1 MNANIFLNNQAI
13 KYPDLNWPRIHR
25 KETQET
31 TNKLILEMMKKSA
44 KKIFVL
50 DTNVILHD
58 PRSIYTFQDND
69 IVLPLTVIEELDH
82 FKKGES
88 QLNFQARQF
97 MRELDKLSGKNLFT
111 KGVSL
116 GEGRGLLFVEPVK
129 EFSEQM
135 KLSFQERTQDDR
147 IIAVAEH
154 LTKVNPTRTVVL
166 ISQDTNVRLKAK
178 SLNVNAEDYEAAK
191 IDITEID
198 KEIETFDEISDEAIA
213 HLYEHISINEK
224 EIKLK
229 KKPVPNAY
237 MVLKGTNTSV
247 LARYDAATHSFVRVE
262 KHKVYGITPR
272 NAEQAFAL
280 DALMNPDIKLI
291 ALTGKAGTGKTLLAL
306 AAALEQRMDYQQIL
320 LARPIVP
327 LANRDMGFLPGDVK
341 EKMAPYMQPLFD
353 NLNVI
358 KHQFS
363 ITSREFM
370 KIEEM
375 QKTEKLVIEPLAYI
389 RGRSLSQ
396 VFFIVD
402 EAQNLTPHE
411 IKTIITR
418 AGEGTKIIFTGDI
431 KQIDSPY
438 LDSKSNGLS
447 HLSDKMRG
455 QVLFTHIN
463 LFHGERSKLAEIA
476 SDLL

>member
-1 MNANIFLNNQAI
+1 
-13 KYPDLNWPRIHR
+13 
-25 KETQET
+25 
-31 TNKLILEMMKKSA
+31 MKKST

-69 IVLPLTVIEELDH
+69 IVLPLTVLEELDH

-88 QLNFQARQF
+88 QLNYQARLF
-97 MRELDKLSGKNLFT
+97 MRELDKLSGKQLFT
-111 KGVSL
+111 KGVPL
-116 GEGRGLLFVEPVK
+116 GEGRGHLIIEPVRG
-129 EFSEQM
+129 FSEQM
-135 KLSFQERTQDDR
+135 MLSFKEHTQDDR
-147 IIAVAEH
+147 IISVAEY
-154 LTKVNPTRTVVL
+154 LTKQHPNRTVIL

-178 SLNVNAEDYEAAK
+178 SLDIKAEDYEAAK
-191 IDITEID
+191 IDISEID
-198 KEIETFDEISDEAIA
+198 KEIETIEEISDDSIA
-213 HLYEHISINEK
+213 CLYEHLYLNEK
-224 EIKLK
+224 DVRLP
-229 KKPVPNAY
+229 KKPLANAY
-237 MVLKGTNTSV
+237 MVLKGANSSV
-247 LARYDAATHSFVRVE
+247 LARYDAQNHRYVRVE
-262 KHKVYGITPR
+262 KQKVYGITPR

-306 AAALEQRMDYQQIL
+306 ASALEQRMEYQQIL

-341 EKMAPYMQPLFD
+341 DKMAPYMQPLYD

-411 IKTIITR
+411 VKTIITR
-418 AGEGTKIIFTGDI
+418 AGEGTKIVFTGDI

-455 QVLFTHIN
+455 QNLFTHIN
-463 LFHGERSKLAEIA
+463 LYHGERSKLAELA